1 MKTSIVGWFL
11 FFSTSVLGQDIATVR
26 NWIKEGNIDPVY
38 SSLENLIQKAS
49 THEDSAAIALEYF
62 YLCNKYTEANDHEF
76 AINTMR
82 RARVIYKALGKIIY
96 VYYTMLYESN
106 LCWHNSRLSEAV
118 EQLNEAM
125 DFAAQNNIKEKDPL
139 AYHTIFSELSS
150 VNYYLGDYQKALF
163 YADKG
168 LEYFLVNR
176 TYKRF
181 PPALFLGKGMCQMR
195 MQNFD
200 EAEKNFRLAWDLS
213 DSIPELA
220 LKEDRQSAILT
231 NFAELNYLKK
241 NLVKAIE
248 FQKKATESRTVQ
260 KSELD
265 FTYYELGFYQ
275 LKANQLENAKRSFEI
290 SLTLKR
296 RPWNALCGLARLKA
310 IDNDLVGADSLYQE
324 ALAAIEQ
331 RARYVTGSSVAAF
344 FESVAHVYKY
354 AVLFYVRAG
363 RPDRAL
369 EVVEKAKA
377 RYMSRL
383 VSLADLRG
391 DAGIFQDSLKIIEK
405 KINRFY
411 ETNPDSVAVNVELYA
426 LEIEREKLLEKIHLQ
441 NPNYFQFRST
451 NEISTD
457 SLQRALG
464 ETYQLV
470 EYVVSDDS
478 IAALVITNQSTQGVI
493 WAFQKDS
500 LTAMIK
506 NAVTDN
512 NIAIHDLNRLYRMIF
527 QPIEPYLSKE
537 KTLVIVLDGVLYQ
550 LPFEML
556 VTKSGRSYSDSRYI
570 LHDYPIVYSVS
581 TRLFID
587 RLRRESK
594 APLNYAGFAVTTF
607 TDLPSLKFVRE
618 QVKNAASIFG
628 RSDYFEDDAST
639 KDKLAVQGSEYKIL
653 ELATHA
659 LVSDAE
665 PLYSKIALW
674 DAVDSIRSD
683 EWLYVHEVYNLK
695 LDADL
700 VSLSGCRTGLGTLTS
715 GEGFIGFNQA
725 FSFAGAASLLMSFWP
740 AEDEATSS
748 VLNVFYNDLNKGFS
762 RAEALRHAKLQY
774 LETAHELKRSP
785 HYWASFTLWGN
796 PKPIRFNPSL
806 MWLWIGF
813 GCGFAVTLGIMIR
826 LKRHS
831 KPSGR

>member
-1 MKTSIVGWFL
+1 MKKL
-11 FFSTSVLGQDIATVR
+11 FILILLLTFNSYAQDITTVEE
-26 NWIKEGNIDPVY
+26 WIKTGNLDPVY
-38 SSLENLIQKAS
+38 PALERLIRETTTA
-49 THEDSAAIALEYF
+49 EDSFKVAWQYFKLAERCPQFYDSEIAAKVFQRVREVYVAL
-62 YLCNKYTEANDHEF
+62 NKIE
-76 AINTMR
+76 
-82 RARVIYKALGKIIY
+82 Y
-96 VYYTMLYESN
+96 VYYTLIYQANNCWQIDRFSESFALLQQAMTISEKYHFQQTDSVAYYFIFPELGILSFYMRDYVRALKYYDLGLSYYENRPIYAHIPAALYLQKGKVWFQLNDYEKAEENLFLAWEKSQEIKSQVLKQDRQVAILSN
-106 LCWHNSRLSEAV
+106 L
-118 EQLNEAM
+118 
-125 DFAAQNNIKEKDPL
+125 
-139 AYHTIFSELSS
+139 
-150 VNYYLGDYQKALF
+150 
-163 YADKG
+163 
-168 LEYFLVNR
+168 
-176 TYKRF
+176 
-181 PPALFLGKGMCQMR
+181 
-195 MQNFD
+195 
-200 EAEKNFRLAWDLS
+200 
-213 DSIPELA
+213 
-220 LKEDRQSAILT
+220 
-231 NFAELNYLKK
+231 AELYYHEGDMA
-241 NLVKAIE
+241 KAIKFYLRIFPIMKFKDE
-248 FQKKATESRTVQ
+248 ET
-260 KSELD
+260 D
-265 FTYYELGFYQ
+265 IIYYELGNYQ
-275 LKANQLENAKRSFEI
+275 LKAGQFHEALESFRT
-290 SLTLKR
+290 SLKFGGKT
-296 RPWNALCGLARLKA
+296 WNALSGLARLKA
-310 IDNDLVGADSLYQE
+310 ISNETMAADSLYQAALE
-324 ALAAIEQ
+324 AVEN
-331 RARYVTGSSVAAF
+331 RSRYVSGTSVAAF
-344 FESVAHVYKY
+344 FENASHVYKY
-354 AVLFYVRAG
+354 AALFYVRAG

-426 LEIEREKLLEKIHLQ
+426 LEIEREKLLEEIRLQ

-493 WAFQKDS
+493 WAFQKDL

-506 NAVTDN
+506 NAVTN
-512 NIAIHDLNRLYRMIF
+512 NAIPLNDLNRLYRMIF

-537 KTLVIVLDGVLYQ
+537 KTLAIVPDGVLYQ

-581 TRLFID
+581 ARLFID

-639 KDKLAVQGSEYKIL
+639 KDKLAVQGGEYKIL

-748 VLNVFYNDLNKGFS
+748 VLNVFYNDLNKGSS